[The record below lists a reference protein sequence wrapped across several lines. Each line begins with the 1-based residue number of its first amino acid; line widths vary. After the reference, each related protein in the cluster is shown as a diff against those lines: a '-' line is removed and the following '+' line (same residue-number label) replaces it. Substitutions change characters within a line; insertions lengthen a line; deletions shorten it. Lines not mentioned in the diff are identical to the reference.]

1 MTDKILT
8 LLGFASKSG
17 KIIFGTSACSVSIK
31 HKKVKLVILAG
42 DISENSEE
50 KIVRICNRSNVP
62 YIKIFDRDVI
72 SKAVG
77 KSNKTVLGIVDNNF
91 SKKILE
97 YVDKCG
103 I

>member
-8 LLGFASKSG
+8 LLGFASKAG
-17 KIIFGTSACSVSIK
+17 KVIFGTSACVVSIK
-31 HKKVKLVILAG
+31 HKKVSLVILAG

-50 KIVRICNRSNVP
+50 KIVRICVNANVP
-62 YIKIFDRDVI
+62 YIKILDRDAL
-72 SKAVG
+72 SAAVG
-77 KSNKTVLGIVDNNF
+77 KSNKTVLGIADNNF

-97 YVDKCG
+97 YIDKCG